1 MVQPLKPKAKS
12 QHAGKAR
19 KPPMV
24 DLHAEKTKIPEA
36 EPIAFEKTDATST
49 VKSPQTD
56 KSTGAQNAGA
66 KTIGIK
72 STDVKS
78 SDQNT
83 KNSKKS
89 EANMASEHSS
99 QTDKKNSTAP
109 ETASEDVS
117 RARQK
122 TSVSKKSV
130 SGGLLVSGFTGG
142 IVALLLGAGLQWAG
156 VIPSFSNQHN
166 AFQSK
171 LASLESAIESLK
183 QNATD
188 GATMVAQL
196 SSDDRKSLDNVVA
209 AVGELDSK
217 TKAMDG
223 QLSDVI
229 DNVETLNN
237 IVNSS
242 GSENANPQAAEAL
255 AKRFAD
261 LDNQLQQLSAISG
274 KTAEALDLAHE
285 NARNVDSLSKQLEEM
300 KAELQTPIQGKEIA
314 AITAANSLKNAIDRG
329 GSYANELAVLE
340 NLSPDVKSLDE
351 LKQYADKGVPNQ
363 AELSDEFASVA
374 DRIARTENR
383 PADDARFGEK
393 LWASAKGLI
402 SSRPIGD
409 VEGDNAGAIAARMEE
424 AIKKGDND
432 SALSEW
438 QNLPQSAKDVSS
450 DFVAKLKIRR
460 DADAVLSAI
469 LSNLMSPS
477 TPQNVN

>member
-1 MVQPLKPKAKS
+1 MAKPLKPTAKS
-12 QHAGKAR
+12 EHAGKSR
-19 KPPMV
+19 KPPV
-24 DLHAEKTKIPEA
+24 IDLHAEKIKVPEA
-36 EPIAFEKTDATST
+36 EPIAFENNQETSMI
-49 VKSPQTD
+49 KSRQTD
-56 KSTGAQNAGA
+56 KSTGAQNTGA
-66 KTIGIK
+66 KMADTK
-72 STDVKS
+72 SIVEQN
-78 SDQNT
+78 SDKNT
-83 KNSKKS
+83 TNSKKS
-89 EANMASEHSS
+89 EAKMTGGQTSQINEKNVATDNSS
-99 QTDKKNSTAP
+99 QEP
-109 ETASEDVS
+109 
-117 RARQK
+117 QK
-122 TSVSKKSV
+122 TFMTKKSGR
-130 SGGLLVSGFTGG
+130 GGLLVSGFTGG

-171 LASLESAIESLK
+171 LASLESEIESLK

-217 TKAMDG
+217 TKTMEG

-237 IVNSS
+237 VVNSS

-261 LDNQLQQLSAISG
+261 FDNRLQQLSAISG

-314 AITAANSLKNAIDRG
+314 AITAANSLRNAIDRG
-329 GSYANELAVLE
+329 GSYANELAILE
-340 NLSPDVKSLDE
+340 NLSPDVKSLDD
-351 LKQYADKGVPNQ
+351 LKQYADKGIPNQ

-383 PADDARFGEK
+383 PADDAGFGEK
-393 LWASAKGLI
+393 LWASAKGLV
-402 SSRPIGD
+402 SSRPIGN

-432 SALSEW
+432 RALSEW

-450 DFVAKLKIRR
+450 DFVAKLKIRC
-460 DADAVLSAI
+460 DADAVLSDI
-469 LSNLMSPS
+469 LGNLMSPA
-477 TPQNVN
+477 TPQNGN